1 MAASALTFTFE
12 ALTHSERDQIR
23 QDMRGR
29 DNPDEMNL
37 RAVAAMCR
45 KVTGPD
51 GAVYAD
57 TMTWEDFSALR
68 DAIGVHT
75 FALTVD
81 AAADRAAG
89 GQWSVPFSRS
99 ASHILET
106 AT

>member
-1 MAASALTFTFE
+1 
-12 ALTHSERDQIR
+12 
-23 QDMRGR
+23 
-29 DNPDEMNL
+29 MNL

-51 GAVYAD
+51 GVVYAD

-89 GQWSVPFSRS
+89 QWSVPFSRS